1 MEELKKYAAPG
12 KGKQKDPNI
21 NVHPFSTVEVRFFL
35 QAKGATRKLGEL
47 AHFGQGIGFALQNA
61 TKMDCDGLTLW
72 SDWGRRQG
80 PGKSP

>member
-1 MEELKKYAAPG
+1 MLPLEKENKRTQISMFIHFLPLRS
-12 KGKQKDPNI
+12 
-21 NVHPFSTVEVRFFL
+21 VFCL